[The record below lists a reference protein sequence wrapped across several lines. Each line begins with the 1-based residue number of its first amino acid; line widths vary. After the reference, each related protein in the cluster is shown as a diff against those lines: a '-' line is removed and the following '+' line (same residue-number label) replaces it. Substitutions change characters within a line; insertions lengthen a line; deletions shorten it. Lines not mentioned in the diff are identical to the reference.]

1 MATLLA
7 PVPAVIFANRY
18 QGSRGVVMHEHAGI
32 ELVLV
37 LRGRCRIKVGGEALS
52 AGPGELFVLPANVP
66 HDQADQGEVETLY
79 VEFTAPTRL
88 FSERPRVL
96 PAPPAGLTAIWIKQ
110 LVALDRAPV
119 PPQVRNGLALALIAH
134 LNHLEQR
141 DEAHRDMP
149 PGVVAALRLME
160 EDLRVE
166 LTTND
171 LSRVS
176 GLSTSHLAALF
187 RRHLG
192 CAPMAWLQKQR
203 LELACRLLRNASLSV
218 AEVATACG
226 YQDANYFTRLFRQCH
241 GCSPRVWRQR

>member
-1 MATLLA
+1 
-7 PVPAVIFANRY
+7 
-18 QGSRGVVMHEHAGI
+18 
-32 ELVLV
+32 
-37 LRGRCRIKVGGEALS
+37 
-52 AGPGELFVLPANVP
+52 
-66 HDQADQGEVETLY
+66 
-79 VEFTAPTRL
+79 
-88 FSERPRVL
+88 
-96 PAPPAGLTAIWIKQ
+96 
-110 LVALDRAPV
+110 
-119 PPQVRNGLALALIAH
+119 
-134 LNHLEQR
+134 
-141 DEAHRDMP
+141 
-149 PGVVAALRLME
+149 ME